1 MAGRPKNARP
11 AYEFKATAAACRVL
25 RPVAGEDIA
34 GVQMVL
40 ADGRA
45 VELPEQL
52 AAVLITAVRE
62 AVHGR
67 DLALLPRDEEIS
79 PAKAGEL
86 LGLSR
91 QYVDRLIAEGV
102 LPARRLPGST
112 HRKVRVADV
121 MAFAGERAR
130 RQRIITDMVDTLTQH
145 GATY

>member
-1 MAGRPKNARP
+1 
-11 AYEFKATAAACRVL
+11 
-25 RPVAGEDIA
+25 
-34 GVQMVL
+34 MVL
-40 ADGRA
+40 ADGRT

-62 AVHGR
+62 ALHGR

-130 RQRIITDMVDTLTQH
+130 RRRIITDMVDTLTEH